1 MLKHANYNCLNA
13 RRKFL
18 FFRRPSNYQHYLCC
32 TEAIVLFSSDE
43 IFNRLLYENEYI
55 YRDPSGFIVHDG
67 SYCHVTAIIEK
78 VVTEMFKFYNF
89 YFIFNRL
96 LRHFFFFYK
105 KVCFRLKDPSCSLQA
120 IVFIIACKS
129 SPQFDFN
136 W

>member
-1 MLKHANYNCLNA
+1 MREENFFFFEDLLTISTICVV
-13 RRKFL
+13 RKLL
-18 FFRRPSNYQHYLCC
+18 FYFRLMK
-32 TEAIVLFSSDE
+32 FSTVYCMKM
-43 IFNRLLYENEYI
+43 NI
-55 YRDPSGFIVHDG
+55 YRDPSAFIVHDG

-89 YFIFNRL
+89 YLIFNRL

-105 KVCFRLKDPSCSLQA
+105 KVYFRLKDPSCSLQA